1 MESNEIIHKMK
12 TKGNCCT
19 HPIWAL
25 LHLIEANVI
34 REKKHRHT
42 YRKKYTSLAL
52 KFIFGSNS
60 HCFLFHF
67 SMKTKRSNW
76 NRKKTIIYNG
86 SVCGGDANGTEE
98 KKSAYRRKRRDILSL
113 HRIQPACNYVLSL
126 SLFMFPVETEVATV
140 ISEKMLAKEK
150 KTLTTH
156 RNMRAT
162 KQR

>member
-1 MESNEIIHKMK
+1 MESNEIIYKMK
-12 TKGNCCT
+12 TKENCCA

-34 REKKHRHT
+34 REKKHRRT

-60 HCFLFHF
+60 HCYLFHF

-76 NRKKTIIYNG
+76 YKKTINYNG
-86 SVCGGDANGTEE
+86 SVCGSDANGTEE
-98 KKSAYRRKRRDILSL
+98 KKSAYRRKIRDILSL

-140 ISEKMLAKEK
+140 LSEKMLAKGK
-150 KTLTTH
+150 KTALATQ